1 MWLGPNQPEA
11 VAAFRR
17 ARRAGMSLA
26 RALVVGQIASFRDC
40 WAFRSKLARLL
51 GVSVRTIQRAIS
63 EAKSLG
69 LLKVFRAKPNEKA
82 PELGRVIP
90 CGWSHRLTVGWG
102 KAGAA
107 VTEAIEAARLRFI
120 ARSAVAVTAA
130 RSSSSVPP
138 SSGTR
143 TAPRSSSSA
152 QQWPRRHWTAEQLD
166 QELERRAPSIVAR
179 ARAPDDD

>member
-1 MWLGPNQPEA
+1 MWLGPSQLEA

-40 WAFRSKLARLL
+40 WAFRRKLARLL

-69 LLKVFRAKPNEKA
+69 LLRVFRAKPNEKA
-82 PELGRVIP
+82 PELGKVVP
-90 CGWSHRLTVGWG
+90 CGWSHRLTVRWG

-120 ARSAVAVTAA
+120 ARSVVATAA
-130 RSSSSVPP
+130 RSSSVAPP

-152 QQWPRRHWTAEQLD
+152 QQWPRGHWTAERLD
-166 QELERRAPSIVAR
+166 RELERTAPSIVAR
-179 ARAPDDD
+179 ARAPDED